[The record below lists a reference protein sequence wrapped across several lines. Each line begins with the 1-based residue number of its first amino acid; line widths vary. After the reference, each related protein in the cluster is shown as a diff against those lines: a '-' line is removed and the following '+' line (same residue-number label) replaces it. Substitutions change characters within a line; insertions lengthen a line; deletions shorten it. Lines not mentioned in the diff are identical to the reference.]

1 MHYMYSLFFYYLYNN
16 RSFSFSILPS
26 LSPSPPVVS
35 SHYPV
40 LILKGSYHCIESLY
54 SSATNSQPEDKLTEL
69 YSSCPLLHLLDYLT
83 TCKVSIV
90 TDPIGLQLVLQ
101 SLYSST
107 GHGNERGTFP
117 RLAPPDVP
125 PSAKKRCGKKVWSL
139 DEGERV
145 CVVIVE
151 SLLLMMVRLERGPLY
166 MINQLLTILSG
177 VDIKVRNTCTVHV
190 MIVHVHVIMVMYS
203 TCNCIVH
210 VHVQYNYMYI
220 TCTCTCIALYTIFT
234 ICTLWSLPFSSSVS

>member
-1 MHYMYSLFFYYLYNN
+1 MFILLFYPPF
-16 RSFSFSILPS
+16 S
-26 LSPSPPVVS
+26 LSPSS
-35 SHYPV
+35 SCV
-40 LILKGSYHCIESLY
+40 LPLSSPNAFILKGAYHCIESLY

-83 TCKVSIV
+83 TCRVSIV

-107 GHGNERGTFP
+107 GHGNKRGTFP

-125 PSAKKRCGKKVWSL
+125 PSVKKRRGKKAGSL

-166 MINQLLTILSG
+166 MINQLLSILSG
-177 VDIKVRNTCTVHV
+177 VDFNLHV
-190 MIVHVHVIMVMYS
+190 MIVHM
-203 TCNCIVH
+203 
-210 VHVQYNYMYI
+210 YMYM
-220 TCTCTCIALYTIFT
+220 Y
-234 ICTLWSLPFSSSVS
+234 